1 MRRVRE
7 GWRPVSGQAKPNPAQ
22 GCCLVIFVVFVIAV
36 VVGAFGAFGGDDG
49 PETNRQRCEA
59 ESSQEVWSFDDC
71 KEMFPGERGIS
82 GWD

>member
-1 MRRVRE
+1 M
-7 GWRPVSGQAKPNPAQ
+7 SGQAKPNPA
-22 GCCLVIFVVFVIAV
+22 GACCLVIVVIFVIAV
-36 VVGAFGAFGGDDG
+36 VAGAFSGDDE
-49 PETNRQRCEA
+49 PQTNRQRCEA